1 MLKKVTNFF
10 VSLVQKYLPNP
21 FILAII
27 LTLVVGAWA
36 ILATDSSV
44 MEVVDYWGHGLWNL
58 HAFTMQMILLL
69 IFGYALA
76 ISEPGNKLIKKLC
89 SIPKTNVQA
98 VVMTSVIAF
107 AAAYVNWGFGL
118 IAGAL
123 IAKNMAKLHYGKG
136 IHFPLIVA
144 AAYSGNL
151 VRGPSTSIPL
161 VIATE
166 GHFLEDA
173 IGIIPV
179 METLYSP
186 WNLFITIFIVV
197 TVPILYARLAAKQ
210 ENPMELNPAD
220 VKDDSPKEVTKA
232 KKDMVV
238 AEKLENAS
246 ILSYFIGIA
255 GLVFLVMWFAT
266 EGFALNLNIVIM
278 IFLIFGIIAHG
289 TPIEYVKAIQNS
301 MRTSAG
307 VALQFPI
314 YAGIMGIMA
323 SSGLAEIITNFFI
336 NVSTPETFNV
346 FSFWSAGI
354 LNIFVPSGGGQW
366 AIQGPI
372 MLPAAEALGVDPAR
386 TAMAIAWGDSW
397 TNQIQPFWALP
408 LLAIADLSIRDIM
421 GYCAMVLIWAGVF
434 MSIAFYFI

>member
-1 MLKKVTNFF
+1 MLKRISEFF

-21 FILAII
+21 FILAIL
-27 LTLVVGAWA
+27 LTLVVAVFAIIGAG
-36 ILATDSSV
+36 ATP
-44 MEVVDYWGHGLWNL
+44 MEVIDYWGLGLWDL

-76 ISEPGNKLIKKLC
+76 ISRPGDAVIKKLC
-89 SIPKTNVQA
+89 SIPNTKTQA
-98 VVMTSVIAF
+98 IMMTNLIAF
-107 AAAYVNWGFGL
+107 ACAYLNWGFGL

-123 IAKNMAKLHYGKG
+123 IAKNMAKMHYGKK

-144 AAYSGNL
+144 AAYSGNI

-161 VIATE
+161 VIATP
-166 GHFLEDA
+166 GHFLEDS
-173 IGIIPV
+173 IGLIPV

-186 WNLFITIFIVV
+186 WNIFITVFIVV
-197 TVPILYARLAAKQ
+197 TVPILYSRLV
-210 ENPMELNPAD
+210 P
-220 VKDDSPKEVTKA
+220 KDDEAIELKPEDIEDDAPAKETKPKNQ
-232 KKDMVV
+232 MVV
-238 AEKLENAS
+238 AERLENAS
-246 ILSYFIGIA
+246 ILSYIIGIA
-255 GLVFLVMWFAT
+255 GLVYLFTWFAT
-266 EGFALNLNIVIM
+266 QGFELNLNIVIM
-278 IFLIFGIIAHG
+278 IFLVLGIIAHG
-289 TPIEYVKAIQNS
+289 TPIAYVRAIQNS
-301 MRTSAG
+301 MRTGAG
-307 VALQFPI
+307 IALQFPI

-323 SSGLAEIITNFFI
+323 NSGLAEMITNFFI
-336 NVSTPETFNV
+336 AISTPNTFNL

-354 LNIFVPSGGGQW
+354 LNIFIPSGGGQW

-408 LLAIADLSIRDIM
+408 LLAIANLSIRDIM

-434 MSIAFYFI
+434 FSIAFYII